1 MGQPVSDPNEVK
13 RKAVR
18 GGFSLLIRQG
28 FGHLIVVSGTILLA
42 RLLTPEDFGIYAVV
56 TFLVKFLTLFGDVGL
71 GASLIQR
78 EEEPCLEDWRA
89 VFTFQQIL
97 VATFALIVFLIA
109 PFIREYYRWSS
120 DTTWF
125 IRITVLSL
133 IVTSFRTVP
142 AIRLERHVEF
152 KRLAVIE
159 LTEIFLFQGTAVLLA
174 FSGFGV
180 WSFILGLV
188 ARSIGGTGLIYL
200 MAPWPLGWRWDWK
213 RIRRLMRF
221 GIPYQGVDIV
231 SFIKDSI
238 NPILIGRLS
247 GAAAMGYVNWAGTVA
262 VYPVFA
268 LWQFVRLY
276 FPTFSRLQSNRPAL
290 TAAVEKVLRWNNL
303 IAFGLFAVLIS
314 QAREVTVI
322 LFGEKWLPA
331 LSLIYLFGFANL
343 FVASSWPLMALLNA
357 LGKSRINLIFASI
370 WMVSTWAFGVPL
382 IKGYGFIGFGVANV
396 LVTLTILALF
406 GYVKRL
412 LPLRMMA
419 AIGPSLGALIL
430 TVGVSLGI
438 KQLMPVSSLGSLI
451 VMAAITLS
459 IYVGAIGLFWRGKI
473 IQEIHSI
480 VRLVREGER

>member
-1 MGQPVSDPNEVK
+1 M
-13 RKAVR
+13 
-18 GGFSLLIRQG
+18 
-28 FGHLIVVSGTILLA
+28 
-42 RLLTPEDFGIYAVV
+42 
-56 TFLVKFLTLFGDVGL
+56 
-71 GASLIQR
+71 
-78 EEEPCLEDWRA
+78 
-89 VFTFQQIL
+89 
-97 VATFALIVFLIA
+97 
-109 PFIREYYRWSS
+109 
-120 DTTWF
+120 
-125 IRITVLSL
+125 

-152 KRLAVIE
+152 RRLAVIE

-357 LGKSRINLIFASI
+357 LGKSRINFDLCFDLDGQHVGLWRSLDYGIWFHRFWGCKRARDADHPCLIWICETAS
-370 WMVSTWAFGVPL
+370 SL
-382 IKGYGFIGFGVANV
+382 ANDGCDR
-396 LVTLTILALF
+396 AEPW
-406 GYVKRL
+406 G
-412 LPLRMMA
+412 
-419 AIGPSLGALIL
+419 LIL

-459 IYVGAIGLFWRGKI
+459 IYAGAIGLFWRGKI
-473 IQEIHSI
+473 VQEIRSI